1 VVSTFAVQ
9 ISLLRSALGPHIL
22 NLLEAFSCGLV
33 CFEARSN
40 SRLFRKFLLLIAVF
54 DRDILAIPMHS
65 ARPSRPPWPPKSA
78 MPRLSLSLSAKTCD
92 CAWGVL
98 RSTPTAVSMHEKSE
112 ALGVGR
118 WVWVDGLFLVV
129 GLVGELDSIGR
140 AANHNAHQS
149 FAFVS
154 QLLACRAGTTG
165 THARVIDVVE
175 TITISIKKQLC
186 DVDSYI

>member
-33 CFEARSN
+33 CFEAPSN

-65 ARPSRPPWPPKSA
+65 ARPSRPPRPPKSA

-112 ALGVGR
+112 VLGVGR

-129 GLVGELDSIGR
+129 GLVGELDR
-140 AANHNAHQS
+140 LAALPITMHTSRSHLFLS
-149 FAFVS
+149 F
-154 QLLACRAGTTG
+154 
-165 THARVIDVVE
+165 
-175 TITISIKKQLC
+175 
-186 DVDSYI
+186 